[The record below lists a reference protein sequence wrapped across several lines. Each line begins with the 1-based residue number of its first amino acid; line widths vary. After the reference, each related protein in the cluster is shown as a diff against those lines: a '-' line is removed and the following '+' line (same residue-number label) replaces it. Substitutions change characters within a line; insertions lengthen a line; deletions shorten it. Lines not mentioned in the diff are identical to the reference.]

1 MDTVIRRAE
10 AEDASVLA
18 SLILRFRDHLAA
30 TVPTDRDLERHLPRA
45 LDDSGIEFCC
55 AWLAEEAVGYT
66 QTRFLTSV
74 WVPGIE
80 AHLEDLFVVAPAR
93 GKAVGRALLRHAVE
107 RAQARGA
114 RRFSLNTNEGNGV
127 AQALY
132 RAEGLSSQ
140 SHALYPGGREV
151 LWVRDLHSA

>member
-1 MDTVIRRAE
+1 MDAMIRRAE
-10 AEDASVLA
+10 AKDVSVLA
-18 SLILRFRDHLAA
+18 SLIRRFRDHLSAS
-30 TVPTDRDLERHLPRA
+30 VPTDGEIEHHLPRA
-45 LDDSGIEFCC
+45 LDDPGIEFCC
-55 AWLAEEAVGYT
+55 AWLSEEAVGYT

-74 WVPGIE
+74 WAPGIE

-93 GKAVGRALLRHAVE
+93 GNAVGRALLRYAVG
-107 RAQARGA
+107 RARARGA

-132 RAEGLSSQ
+132 RAEGLSPQ

-151 LWVRDLHSA
+151 LWVRDLIR